1 MSLRRG
7 LLVTVVVAALVVVAA
22 VGLSVGGSSTAS
34 TNASFDAFDADA
46 VSEPLPRGGSVDP
59 DPSIGTGAVVLVDD
73 SNGNRFTRADIGPL
87 TEGIGRSGAR
97 VEFHETG
104 EFEEALGSADALVV
118 VDPATAYS
126 ESEIDAIDAFV
137 DDGGRLLILA
147 EPTRTSISGGLFG
160 AQLSE
165 RESRLT
171 GLGSRFDVQ
180 FDTRYVYDQR
190 RNDGTYQQ
198 VVAEPSGEAALAD
211 GGTAA
216 LDADATVAFSVAG
229 EVQSTGD
236 GEPVLVTGS
245 TTRTVGTDDPRRHTL
260 AVRDGDVLA
269 VGDTSFATAARYDV
283 ADNEAFL
290 TGVVEFL
297 VSGDGDGSDGTGDDT
312 SSVTANATA
321 TNATTNA
328 TATNATTNATATNA
342 TTSDS

>member
-7 LLVTVVVAALVVVAA
+7 LFVTVVVAAIVVVAA
-22 VGLSVGGSSTAS
+22 VGLSVGGSSSAS
-34 TNASFDAFDADA
+34 TNASFDAFDADT
-46 VSEPLPRGGSVDP
+46 VSEPLPRGGAVDP
-59 DPSIGTGAVVLVDD
+59 DPSIGAGAVVLVDD

-97 VEFHETG
+97 VQFHETG

-137 DDGGRLLILA
+137 DDGGRLLILS

-180 FDTRYVYDQR
+180 FDTRYVYDQAQ
-190 RNDGTYQQ
+190 NDGTYQQ
-198 VVAEPSGEAALAD
+198 VVAEPSGEAVLS
-211 GGTAA
+211 GTGAA
-216 LDADATVAFSVAG
+216 TLDENATVAFSVAS

-236 GEPVLVTGS
+236 GEPVLVTG
-245 TTRTVGTDDPRRHTL
+245 TTARTAGTDAPRRHTL

-297 VSGDGDGSDGTGDDT
+297 VGGDRADSDGATSGTANTTGGSD
-312 SSVTANATA
+312 
-321 TNATTNA
+321 ATTNA
-328 TATNATTNATATNA
+328 TANATAGN
-342 TTSDS
+342 S

>member
-7 LLVTVVVAALVVVAA
+7 LFVTAAVAVIVVVAA
-22 VGLSVGGSSTAS
+22 VGLSVGGSSSTS
-34 TNASFDAFDADA
+34 TNTSFDAFDTDGA

-59 DPSIGTGAVVLVDD
+59 DPSIGTGDVVLVDD

-97 VEFHETG
+97 VQFHETG
-104 EFEEALGSADALVV
+104 AFEEALASADALVV

-126 ESEIDAIDAFV
+126 ESEIDAIETFV
-137 DDGGRLLILA
+137 DNGGRLLILA

-165 RESRLT
+165 QESQLT
-171 GLGSRFDVQ
+171 GLGSRFNIQ

-190 RNDGTYQQ
+190 QNDGTYQQ
-198 VVAEPSGEAALAD
+198 VVAEPSGEPALSD
-211 GGTAA
+211 NGTAT
-216 LDADATVAFSVAG
+216 LDTDATVAFSVAS
-229 EVQSTGD
+229 EVQSTDG

-245 TTRTVGTDDPRRHTL
+245 TTRTAGTGEPSRHTL
-260 AVRDGDVLA
+260 AVRDGNVLA

-297 VSGDGDGSDGTGDDT
+297 VSGTKIDSN
-312 SSVTANATA
+312 SSTDSVSNTTTEGANATANATV
-321 TNATTNA
+321 
-328 TATNATTNATATNA
+328 
-342 TTSDS
+342 SDSQS